1 MFTLAFLSCSSVLLP
16 IVLSFFLYMTDGSFI
31 LPAVKDFYCLPLKCF
46 CLGVGVLPDHPLV
59 YQLLSHHHLP
69 MLAVP
74 NPITKQ
80 KVLFCLLAH
89 HGILVQIR
97 VGILSHYPSWHA
109 LVIPTHLSLFW
120 VVCYPSGTFLPKE
133 FEREP
138 QNKLSPSPHRQTIS
152 FFTFN
157 PRPPYIG
164 WVQVGGA

>member
-1 MFTLAFLSCSSVLLP
+1 MFTLAFLSCSFVLLP

-31 LPAVKDFYCLPLKCF
+31 LLAVKDFYCLPLKCF

-97 VGILSHYPSWHA
+97 VGILFHYPLWHA
-109 LVIPTHLSLFW
+109 SSDSNSSFPLL
-120 VVCYPSGTFLPKE
+120 GGMLP
-133 FEREP
+133 
-138 QNKLSPSPHRQTIS
+138 QWDIS
-152 FFTFN
+152 AK
-157 PRPPYIG
+157 R
-164 WVQVGGA
+164 V